1 MVLSSTSVEIT
12 RGIEVSITF
21 HIMSWDGVLV
31 STHKYDE
38 T

>member
-12 RGIEVSITF
+12 WGIEVSTTF

-31 STHKYDE
+31 STHKHDG